1 MARLPERSFR
11 TKFSRVTN
19 DIKTCVMPSVKAGGQ
34 HPVIGE
40 NVYSQNGWGVVSGS
54 CLPKSVTKRVLHQ
67 KPPSD

>member
-40 NVYSQNGWGVVSGS
+40 KVYSQNGWGVVSGS
-54 CLPKSVTKRVLHQ
+54 C
-67 KPPSD
+67 